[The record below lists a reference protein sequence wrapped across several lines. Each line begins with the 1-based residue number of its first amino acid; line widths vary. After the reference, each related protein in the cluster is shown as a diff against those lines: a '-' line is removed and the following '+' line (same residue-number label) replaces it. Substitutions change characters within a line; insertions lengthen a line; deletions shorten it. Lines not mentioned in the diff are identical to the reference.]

1 MTTVYV
7 GYECL
12 MVVTMHNTVIWDVT
26 PFNLIAIYRSFGA
39 AFRYRLQDCKIGYK
53 NIAWMWRRYVSP
65 KWLQF
70 ATRIHDVTSQK
81 TAMHDVEIIRGS
93 LSPIYIKKRF
103 RHGVKHKYEC
113 LICISCTLCQEFHHI
128 LLLKRSHFSQRRFS
142 IFTSPYIL
150 NLVWRCR
157 IFDTEWTWPGK
168 VTR

>member
-1 MTTVYV
+1 
-7 GYECL
+7 

-128 LLLKRSHFSQRRFS
+128 LASWSALTSRNEDFQFSPLL
-142 IFTSPYIL
+142 TSWIWCDAVGSSTL
-150 NLVWRCR
+150 SEHDRER
-157 IFDTEWTWPGK
+157 
-168 VTR
+168 